1 MNTLAPLDAKVA
13 EERVLGWQTKLHRWA
28 AQDEHQRF
36 GDLFNLVCDSATLL
50 VAWERV
56 KRNRGSRTAG
66 VDGQTRRH
74 VEQMGVDGALGKLRE
89 ELKAGTYRPLPAR
102 ERLIPKRSGKLRSLG
117 ISTVRDRIVQTAA
130 KLVLEPIFEADFCP
144 TSYGFRL
151 GRRAQD
157 AIEEVRFF
165 IHAHRSYEWVIEG
178 DVKDCFGQIHQGLLM
193 EQVRSRVT
201 DKRVLGLIRLFLA
214 AGIMREQG
222 SLAAT
227 PSGTPQGSGLSPLL
241 SNIALSVLDRHFEAA
256 WAARTHDQRWRDRAQ
271 GHPSYRMIRFADDF
285 VILVR
290 GTEAQA
296 HAIKE
301 QTAKFM
307 AEQMRLTL
315 SPEKTH
321 ITHVDD
327 GFDLLGFRI
336 VRKPWRTAGRHVAY
350 TFPSERALREVMHR
364 IKMLTSRSTTNL
376 SLDQLIHALNPILR
390 GWTNYHRHNA
400 AKRCFA
406 YLSYYLWWR
415 VDPLATQEV
424 PATDLETA
432 QATVLGARLDQPQR
446 HEARVA
452 RRGPGDAISLSRP
465 PDSLAMGDS
474 HQNRTGHHPAGG
486 HRCLS
491 QHHDRPSRVL
501 WRAGCSG
508 MGKSGSAGG
517 SGKRTGGNAGTAPRP
532 DPARRSRSTPRRPRA
547 AGSCPP
553 TRRSRAAA
561 AAAG

>member
-1 MNTLAPLDAKVA
+1 VNTPALLDAKLA

-28 AQDEHQRF
+28 VGDEQQRF
-36 GDLFNLVCDSATLL
+36 GDLFNLVCDPATLL

-56 KRNRGSRTAG
+56 KRNRGSKTAG
-66 VDGQTRRH
+66 VDGQTRKQI
-74 VEQMGVDGALGKLRE
+74 EQAGVDGVLATLRE

-144 TSYGFRL
+144 TSYGFRP

-157 AIEEVRFF
+157 AIEQVRFF
-165 IHAHRSYEWVIEG
+165 IHAPRSYEWVIEG

-193 EQVRSRVT
+193 EQVRRRVT
-201 DKRVLGLIRLFLA
+201 DKRVLALIRLFLA
-214 AGIMREQG
+214 AGVMRELG
-222 SLAAT
+222 TVTAT
-227 PSGTPQGSGLSPLL
+227 PSGTPQGSSLSPLL

-256 WAARTHDQRWRDRAQ
+256 WAARTHSQRARDRAN
-271 GHPSYRMIRFADDF
+271 GRPSQRMIRFADDF
-285 VILVR
+285 VVLVR

-296 HAIKE
+296 HQIKK
-301 QTAKFM
+301 QTTEFM

-327 GFDLLGFRI
+327 GFELLGFRI
-336 VRKPWRTAGRHVAY
+336 KRRPWRTAGKHVAY

-364 IKMLTSRSTTNL
+364 IKTLTKRNTTNL
-376 SLDQLIHALNPILR
+376 SLDELIHALNPILR

-415 VDPLATQEV
+415 VIRWLRKKYPRLTWKQLRRRCWGRHWTSREGTRLAWPAEV
-424 PATDLETA
+424 PVT
-432 QATVLGARLDQPQR
+432 RYR
-446 HEARVA
+446 YR
-452 RRGPGDAISLSRP
+452 
-465 PDSLAMGDS
+465 
-474 HQNRTGHHPAGG
+474 G
-486 HRCLS
+486 HRI
-491 QHHDRPSRVL
+491 PSP
-501 WRAGCSG
+501 WAASTGTGRA
-508 MGKSGSAGG
+508 
-517 SGKRTGGNAGTAPRP
+517 T
-532 DPARRSRSTPRRPRA
+532 TPPETTDA
-547 AGSCPP
+547 
-553 TRRSRAAA
+553 
-561 AAAG
+561 